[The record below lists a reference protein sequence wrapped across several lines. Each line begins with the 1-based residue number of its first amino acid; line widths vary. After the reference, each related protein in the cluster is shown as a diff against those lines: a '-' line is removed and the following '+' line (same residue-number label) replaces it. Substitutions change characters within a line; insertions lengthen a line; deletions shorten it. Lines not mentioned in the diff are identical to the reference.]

1 MATETAVIRA
11 AHQGGDRL
19 LMTVRGHTLYSDQ
32 PVADGGE
39 DTAPTP
45 TEIFLAGLAGCIAF
59 YAGRFLRRNGLTT
72 EGLAVMCHYAWAENP
87 HRIGEINLD
96 VEAPVLTAA
105 KREAFMRVIEHCTLH
120 NTLLLPPDVRLKLVA
135 TETMTAGSWT

>member
-1 MATETAVIRA
+1 MAPQTAVIRA

-19 LMTVRGHTLYSDQ
+19 LMTVRGHALHSDQ
-32 PVADGGE
+32 PVEGGGE

-72 EGLAVMCHYAWAENP
+72 EGLAVACHYAWSENP
-87 HRIGEINLD
+87 HRVGDINLD
-96 VEAPVLTAA
+96 VEVPGLTAE

-120 NTLLLPPDVRLKLVA
+120 NTLLRPPEVRLKLVA
-135 TETMTAGSWT
+135 AETMTAE